1 MISRDTYSSHCPEDY
16 LFDETSAKL
25 DEFEV
30 AIKLE
35 KWMNVTGTKKITL
48 HDVSAKNVCA
58 G

>member
-35 KWMNVTGTKKITL
+35 KLMNVTGTQ
-48 HDVSAKNVCA
+48 KNNFA
-58 G
+58 